1 MPAQKNSSTRSNFNE
16 SLNYRPDSGVHR
28 GPVFFQTSV
37 VFLLLFIL
45 AAVGW
50 YGNQLLVIL
59 VPENSLPI
67 QSFAVEKGGEWS
79 YHYKHS
85 VQQTPV
91 DEFFRVNGVDDMTM
105 THTTYESLGV
115 GLPYDPAE
123 GTFKSLKK
131 DGKFDLEMNRPYKS
145 LMFRTAVQAMPK
157 IIHKDKTYDLCLLYG
172 QGTLVEVKVIKRY
185 QYWALHFL

>member
-1 MPAQKNSSTRSNFNE
+1 MNHSSTDRTPASTGARS
-16 SLNYRPDSGVHR
+16 
-28 GPVFFQTSV
+28 FFKHPSFV
-37 VFLLLFIL
+37 LLLLIML
-45 AAVGW
+45 ASIVW

-59 VPENSLPI
+59 LPENDLPI
-67 QSFAVEKGGEWS
+67 RYFCVKKGGEWR

-91 DEFFRVNGVDDMTM
+91 DEYFRVNGANDMTM

-123 GTFKSLKK
+123 GKFTSLKK
-131 DGKFDLEMNRPYKS
+131 DGRFDLEMNRPYKS
-145 LMFRTAVQAMPK
+145 LKFRTAVQAMPK
-157 IIHKDKTYDLCLLYG
+157 IIHNDVTYDLCPLYG

-185 QYWALHFL
+185 QYWLMSLTKLS